1 MKRNNRIFRSQN
13 YEYMYV
19 NVIFICCFTTL
30 LTMFG
35 SSLPPVACRRAHV
48 LHTFFVFAY
57 MWWCPTHIAL
67 CGCFLSMLPV
77 FLDCPFLIA
86 PSVFT
91 NVYLFIDNTCRRG
104 YLNILKLKHF
114 LYTGI

>member
-1 MKRNNRIFRSQN
+1 MSYIRFLR
-13 YEYMYV
+13 
-19 NVIFICCFTTL
+19 L
-30 LTMFG
+30 LTCG
-35 SSLPPVACRRAHV
+35 GVQHILRCV
-48 LHTFFVFAY
+48 VF
-57 MWWCPTHIAL
+57 
-67 CGCFLSMLPV
+67 FLSMLPV

-114 LYTGI
+114 LYTDI